1 MRHFLREYINRI
13 LSDTPIEDIG
23 MRFILSLLIDLIFT
37 NLATI
42 TSLILRDNFDISSTR
57 LIGLLPYLILTAIF
71 SALIIPL
78 SGINRAIWR
87 FSAMPDYLR
96 VVVSMTAIVVC
107 AVAATFAFNRLDGV
121 PRSLPLLQLNLAITF
136 LIGSRVTYRLHHA
149 ARRSRR
155 RPMAPLK
162 VVDEPS
168 GEVILLVGL
177 SPLTET
183 YLQSA
188 TELAPGRL
196 KIAGILGRH
205 DRHVGRLVAA
215 HKVLGVP
222 EHIERVLAELEV
234 TGISVDRVVVTAPI
248 ASLSRTAREAIE
260 VIERKGAVDVQY
272 LAKDL
277 GFELGNRQSDRGK
290 AFVSHAPLKFEIK
303 TAEVET
309 MQVRAYWKIKRA
321 IDVTASFCLLIIT
334 SPLQILIAIVIA
346 ASMGWPI
353 VFGQQRP
360 GLGGRPF
367 RLYKFRTMTAA
378 VAADGSR
385 LSDEER
391 VSTIGNFL
399 RRTRLDEL
407 PQLFSILRGDMSFIG
422 PRPLLAREQDVAHRA
437 RLLIRP
443 GLTGWA
449 QVIGGRTIS
458 PDDKT
463 ALDIW
468 YVRNAS
474 LLLDIGIVLRTIPIV
489 FIGERVSYTL
499 IHRAWQDLAR
509 AGVLKVKG
517 GLAAVDR
524 LSAPTEPYAR
534 NA

>member
-1 MRHFLREYINRI
+1 
-13 LSDTPIEDIG
+13 
-23 MRFILSLLIDLIFT
+23 MRFTLSLLVDLVLIL
-37 NLATI
+37 LATV
-42 TSLILRDNFDISSTR
+42 SALILRDNFEISSAR
-57 LIGLLPYLILTAIF
+57 LFGLLSYLTFTAIASSF
-71 SALIIPL
+71 IIPL
-78 SGINRAIWR
+78 SGINRTIWR
-87 FSAMPDYLR
+87 FSAMPDYIR
-96 VVVSMTAIVVC
+96 AVVAVTAIVVC
-107 AVAATFAFNRLDGV
+107 AVLTTFAFNRLDGV
-121 PRSLPLLQLNLAITF
+121 PRSLPLLQFNLAISF
-136 LIGSRVTYRLHHA
+136 LIGSRVIHRLHHA

-162 VVDEPS
+162 VVDEPA
-168 GEVILLVGL
+168 GQMILLVGL

-188 TELAPGRL
+188 TELARGRL

-215 HKVLGVP
+215 HRVLGLP

-234 TGISVDRVVVTAPI
+234 IGINIDRIVITVPS
-248 ASLSRTAREAIE
+248 ASLSRAAREAIE
-260 VIERKGAVDVQY
+260 MIERKGAIDVKY

-277 GFELGNRQSDRGK
+277 GFEITARQLSRGES
-290 AFVSHAPLKFEIK
+290 FVSSAPVKFEIK
-303 TAEVET
+303 MDEIVA
-309 MQVRAYWKIKRA
+309 MQMRAYWKVKRA
-321 IDVTASFCLLIIT
+321 IDVVASLCLLIAT
-334 SPLQILIAIVIA
+334 GPLQILIAVA
-346 ASMGWPI
+346 VGGSMGWPI

-367 RLYKFRTMTAA
+367 RVYKFRTMGAA
-378 VAADGSR
+378 HAADGSK

-391 VSTIGNFL
+391 VSKVGNFL

-407 PQLFSILRGDMSFIG
+407 PQLFSIFRGDMSFIG
-422 PRPLLAREQDVAHRA
+422 PRPLLAREQDEAHRA
-437 RLLIRP
+437 RLLVRP

-458 PDDKT
+458 SEDKA

-468 YVRNAS
+468 YVRNAN
-474 LLLDIGIVLRTIPIV
+474 LLLDIGIVLRTVPIV
-489 FIGERVSYTL
+489 LIGERVSDTL
-499 IHRAWQDLAR
+499 IHRAWQDLAT

-524 LSAPTEPYAR
+524 LRAPTTVYVR